1 MSKLTGYKDQ
11 TTGLSD
17 PPANAVAVTPNN
29 GADLSEVSRFL
40 MVAVGGN
47 ITVDM
52 YGTGTN
58 VLLPALVAGRMY
70 PIRVSK
76 IYATGTTA
84 TGIVSLY

>member
-17 PPANAVAVTPNN
+17 PPANAVAVTPND
-29 GADLSEVSRFL
+29 GANLSEVSRFL
-40 MVAVGGN
+40 MVGVGGN
-47 ITVDM
+47 ITVNM
-52 YGTGTN
+52 YGSGTN
-58 VLLPALVAGRMY
+58 VLLPALAAGTIY